1 MPWRIQLLFRRYQ
14 TVNLLLIENYDPMA
28 RALRAG
34 LEEEEFLVHTAD
46 DMIGVHRLAASEDFD
61 IILLDLPPLAQL
73 TALLDLRQAKIFT
86 PVLLLTVPET
96 PAGRANDWG
105 LGPCDTLVKPF
116 RFEVLLG
123 RLRCLARREPAMPV

>member
-1 MPWRIQLLFRRYQ
+1 MRSLIFRCFAMPWRIQLLFRRYQ

-86 PVLLLTVPET
+86 PVLLLPVRHAREAVPIRG
-96 PAGRANDWG
+96 PAW
-105 LGPCDTLVKPF
+105 P
-116 RFEVLLG
+116 
-123 RLRCLARREPAMPV
+123 PALPRPP